1 MDYMKLQ
8 LNEDSNSLEMQ
19 LHPASLGTLQ
29 VQIATKG
36 GMLTAHFIT
45 QNEAVK
51 AAIEGQIVQLRETFE
66 EQGVKVEAI
75 EVTVQTHEFEQNLEQ
90 GRGRDSQ
97 ETDKKNRTRKLR
109 LEEPAAVENVDEEDA
124 LQAEMMA
131 ARGSTVS
138 YTA

>member
-1 MDYMKLQ
+1 
-8 LNEDSNSLEMQ
+8 
-19 LHPASLGTLQ
+19 
-29 VQIATKG
+29 
-36 GMLTAHFIT
+36 MLTAHFIT